1 MLRTPS
7 RAHGAIA
14 VLHLAHHP
22 LQRHDRLAR
31 LGDDGRQQ
39 MRDVL
44 VDAELQHLGID
55 HDEAAAIRRQPVE
68 QRQDHGVD
76 RHRLARA
83 GGAGDQQ
90 MRHAGEIGDHRIA
103 ADVLAERQRQAEAAV
118 LVVPGRQQLAQ
129 EHRLAP
135 RIGQLD
141 ADDVAAGHGG
151 DARRHRAHRAGD
163 VVGEAD
169 DPARLGAGRRL
180 ELVERHH
187 RARPH
192 LHDLAFDAEIVEH
205 GLEQARVLLE
215 RLLVDL
221 GLGADPRGQRQD
233 VERRQAVFAGH
244 QVELALAGLGGTLA
258 LGRGRLARNDP

>member
-1 MLRTPS
+1 
-7 RAHGAIA
+7 
-14 VLHLAHHP
+14 
-22 LQRHDRLAR
+22 
-31 LGDDGRQQ
+31 

-90 MRHAGEIGDHRIA
+90 MRHAREVGDHRVA
-103 ADVLAERQRQAEAAV
+103 ADVLAQRQRQAEPVV
-118 LVVPGRQQLAQ
+118 LVVAGRQQLAQ

-151 DARRHRAHRAGD
+151 DARRYRAHRAGD
-163 VVGEAD
+163 VVGQAD
-169 DPARLGAGRRL
+169 DAARLGAGRGL
-180 ELVERHH
+180 QLVERHH

-192 LHDLAFDAEIVEH
+192 LHDLALHAEIVEH
-205 GLEQARVLLE
+205 GLEQAGVLLQ

-221 GLGADPRGQRQD
+221 GLGADARGQRQD
-233 VERRQAVFAGH
+233 VERRQLVLAGREI
-244 QVELALAGLGGTLA
+244 ELALAGLGGALA
-258 LGRGRLARNDP
+258 LGRGRLARHDGDAARGGSRRRVGKSGRA